1 VQNVLQVLV
10 DADNVHRSRLVGV
23 LSALPDDAVVVA
35 AGSPAVLR
43 PVAWPPGTRLL
54 PRTGW
59 QRADL
64 ELAAAYEPD
73 DGPLIVV
80 SGDGDF
86 AHLARRHSGHVLVVS
101 EAPAAALRS
110 VGAVLDPVHDGV
122 TAILAWIT
130 ATSTDGRPVDRG

>member
-1 VQNVLQVLV
+1 
-10 DADNVHRSRLVGV
+10 VHRSRLLGV
-23 LSALPDDAVVVA
+23 LSVLPPDAHMVA

-43 PVAWPPGTRLL
+43 PVAWPPQARLL

-64 ELAAAYEPD
+64 ELAAAYQPD

-86 AHLARRHSGHVLVVS
+86 AHLARRHAGHVLVVS
-101 EAPAAALRS
+101 EAPSSALRAVS
-110 VGAVLDPVHDGV
+110 TVLDPVHDGV
-122 TAILAWIT
+122 EAIREWIR
-130 ATSTDGRPVDRG
+130 AASAD